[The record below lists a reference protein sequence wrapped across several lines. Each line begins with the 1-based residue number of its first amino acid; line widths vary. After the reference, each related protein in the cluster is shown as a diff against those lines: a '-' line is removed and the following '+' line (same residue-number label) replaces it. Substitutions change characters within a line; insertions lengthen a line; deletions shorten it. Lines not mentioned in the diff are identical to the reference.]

1 MAHATRSATVNERQR
16 REALGVGLVALGVLV
31 TLALVPQLL
40 PGRAESGNLIGPA
53 GEFLSLGLNTVF
65 GVSSI
70 LMALPAFV
78 WALWG
83 FGTMDQKTA
92 VRWSVLLVG
101 AMLLV
106 PAGWWLL
113 GQALGGSG
121 DGAGWLGQATAGVL
135 AGAFGT
141 LGAQLIVAAFV
152 AALIVLTLGVSPH
165 RAAELVGRGVRWLIR
180 VTWRGLQAVGG
191 MAVRWWAAW
200 RAREAASGPD
210 SSLWEQPSA
219 VAEQVAEQDVEV
231 EAVAEPET
239 GREEDADGA
248 AEIPSDAMPHLP
260 EYGDP
265 SDDELP
271 PLDLL
276 KLPTRTGAGLA
287 SGQLERLGQI
297 LVDKLATFRVEG
309 TIGGWTTGPVV
320 TQFEVI
326 PAEGVKVGQ
335 IAALA
340 DDLALA
346 LKAPSVRIVAPIP
359 GKGAVGVEVPNPEPE
374 IVKLRE
380 ILESPGWQ
388 KYRGALPLGLG
399 RDLDGNP
406 YTADLARMPHLLIAG
421 ATGSGKSVC
430 INTIVTSLVYRYSP
444 RDLRLL
450 MIDPKMVELIV
461 YNDLP
466 HLRHP
471 VVTDNNDAASVLRW
485 TVHEMGRRYKLLSAN
500 ASRNVVELNRRIR
513 AGDEL
518 ERPMGWGKGTYEE
531 GTLPY
536 IVLVIDELADLM
548 MTVQGEVETPLAIL
562 AQKARAVGIHLVVA
576 TQRPSVNVIT
586 GLIKANFPCR
596 IAFRVASKTDSRTII
611 DQNGAESLLG
621 NGDMLFLEPAESD
634 PHRIQGAFLDT
645 EETERLIAWYR
656 ERAAARAERESEEL
670 DILEEVRELE
680 LEESQVDV
688 SDEVMADWDPYFR
701 KAAEIV
707 IHNGAGSTSLLQRRL
722 KIGYGRAARIIDQ
735 LHEVGVLGPPDG
747 SRPRE
752 VLISLVKLD
761 SVLRGDDLLAEAADA
776 ASVAAEEGEG
786 AGAEHGN
793 LGTASDAHG

>member
-1 MAHATRSATVNERQR
+1 MNERQR
-16 REALGVGLVALGVLV
+16 REALGVGLLALGVLV
-31 TLALVPQLL
+31 TLALVPPML
-40 PGRAESGNLIGPA
+40 PGRAGSGNLIGPA
-53 GEFLSLGLNTVF
+53 GQLLSTGLLAVF
-65 GVSSI
+65 GVASA
-70 LMALPAFV
+70 LVALPAFV

-83 FGTMDQKTA
+83 FGTVERKTA
-92 VRWSVLLVG
+92 IRWSVLSAG
-101 AMLLV
+101 AMLFL
-106 PAGWWLL
+106 PAAWWFVAR
-113 GQALGGSG
+113 ALGSSG
-121 DGAGWLGQATAGVL
+121 AGAGWLGEAMAGVL
-135 AGAFGT
+135 TRAFGT
-141 LGAQLIVAAFV
+141 VGAQLIVVAFV
-152 AALIVLTLGVSPH
+152 VALVVLTMGVSP
-165 RAAELVGRGVRWLIR
+165 IR
-180 VTWRGLQAVGG
+180 VGAVVVRATRWIGARVWRGLGTTGAGVAG
-191 MAVRWWAAW
+191 MWTRWREREVAA
-200 RAREAASGPD
+200 GPD
-210 SSLWEQPSA
+210 ASLWERPSPS
-219 VAEQVAEQDVEV
+219 
-231 EAVAEPET
+231 EAVSAGPEEEPEV
-239 GREEDADGA
+239 AAA
-248 AEIPSDAMPHLP
+248 AEKPEEEEESGEEPEPLP
-260 EYGDP
+260 DYGDTAEE
-265 SDDELP
+265 ELP
-271 PLDLL
+271 PIELL
-276 KLPTRTGAGLA
+276 KRPARTGSGIAG
-287 SGQLERLGQI
+287 GQLERLGQV

-309 TIGGWTTGPVV
+309 SIGGWTTGPVV

-359 GKGAVGVEVPNPEPE
+359 GKGAVGVEIPNPEPE

-380 ILESPGWQ
+380 ILESTVWRNH
-388 KYRGALPLGLG
+388 RGALPLGLG
-399 RDLDGNP
+399 RDLDGDP
-406 YTADLARMPHLLIAG
+406 YVADLAKMPHLLIAG

-430 INTIVTSLVYRYSP
+430 INTIITSLVYRYSP
-444 RDLRLL
+444 SDLRLL

-471 VVTDNNDAASVLRW
+471 VVTDNHDAAAVLRW
-485 TVHEMGRRYKLLSAN
+485 TVHEMGRRYRLLSAN
-500 ASRNVVELNRRIR
+500 ACRNLVEINRRIR
-513 AGDEL
+513 AGEEL
-518 ERPMGWGKGTYEE
+518 QRPDGRGPYEE
-531 GTLPY
+531 GVLPY

-634 PHRIQGAFLDT
+634 PHRIQGAYLDT
-645 EETERLIAWYR
+645 QETERLIAWYR
-656 ERAAARAERESEEL
+656 DRAAARAEREAEEQ

-680 LEESQVDV
+680 IEESQVDV
-688 SDEVMADWDPYFR
+688 TEEVMADWDPYFR

-707 IHNGAGSTSLLQRRL
+707 ITNDAGSTSLLQRRL

-735 LHEVGVLGPPDG
+735 LHDVGVLGPPDG

-752 VLISLVKLD
+752 VLVSLAQLD
-761 SVLRGDDLLAEAADA
+761 AVMRGDDLLAEAEK
-776 ASVAAEEGEG
+776 AAE
-786 AGAEHGN
+786 AAQD
-793 LGTASDAHG
+793 SDAPESANGEEAEQRNPGTGRTGSG

>member
-1 MAHATRSATVNERQR
+1 MNERQR
-16 REALGVGLVALGVLV
+16 REALGVGLVALGVLIA
-31 TLALVPQLL
+31 LALVPQML

-53 GEFLSLGLNTVF
+53 GELLSRGLNTAF
-65 GVSSI
+65 GVASVLVS
-70 LMALPAFV
+70 APAFI
-78 WALWG
+78 WALWC
-83 FGTMDQKTA
+83 FGIVEKRSV
-92 VRWSVLLVG
+92 VRWSVLSVG
-101 AMLLV
+101 AMLFV
-106 PAGWWLL
+106 PAGWWFL
-113 GQALGGSG
+113 GTALGGTG
-121 DGAGWLGQATAGVL
+121 AGAGWLGAATAGAL
-135 AGAFGT
+135 STAFGT
-141 LGAQLIVAAFV
+141 VGAQLIVGAFLT
-152 AALIVLTLGVSPH
+152 ALVVLTLGVSPR
-165 RAAELVGRGVRWLIR
+165 RAAELAGQALRWLAR
-180 VTWRGLQAVGG
+180 WTWKGLQAAG
-191 MAVRWWAAW
+191 AVASGWWSAW
-200 RAREAASGPD
+200 RARETSAGPD
-210 SSLWEQPSA
+210 PSLWERA
-219 VAEQVAEQDVEV
+219 VPAPEPDPVE
-231 EAVAEPET
+231 EPAPEPEAPPA
-239 GREEDADGA
+239 EEAEEPAGA
-248 AEIPSDAMPHLP
+248 VPQLP

-271 PLDLL
+271 PLDLM
-276 KLPTRTGAGLA
+276 KLPTRTGSGLA

-297 LVDKLATFRVEG
+297 LVDKLATFRVEC

-359 GKGAVGVEVPNPEPE
+359 GRGAVGVEVPNPEPE
-374 IVKLRE
+374 IVQLRE
-380 ILESPGWQ
+380 ILESDGWQ
-388 KYRGALPLGLG
+388 DYAGALPLGLG
-399 RDLDGNP
+399 RDLEGDP
-406 YTADLARMPHLLIAG
+406 YTADLAKMPHLLIAG

-430 INTIVTSLVYRYSP
+430 INTIITSLVYRYSP

-450 MIDPKMVELIV
+450 MVDPKMVELIV

-471 VVTDNNDAASVLRW
+471 VVTDNNDAAAVLRW
-485 TVHEMGRRYKLLSAN
+485 TVHEMGRRYKFLSAN
-500 ASRNVVELNRRIR
+500 ACRNVVEINRRIR

-518 ERPMGWGKGTYEE
+518 ERPAGWGSGVWDE

-536 IVLVIDELADLM
+536 IVLIIDELADLM

-596 IAFRVASKTDSRTII
+596 IAFRVASKIDSRTII

-634 PHRIQGAFLDT
+634 PHRIQGAFIDT
-645 EETERLIAWYR
+645 HETERLIAWYR
-656 ERAAARAERESEEL
+656 ERAAARAEQESEKGADEV

-680 LEESQVDV
+680 LEDSQVDV
-688 SDEVMADWDPYFR
+688 SDEVMADWDPHFR

-735 LHEVGVLGPPDG
+735 LHDVGVLGPPDG

-752 VLISLVKLD
+752 VLISLVQLD
-761 SVLRGDDLLAEAADA
+761 SVLRGDDLLAEAAE
-776 ASVAAEEGEG
+776 ASSMTYEEEQGT
-786 AGAEHGN
+786 GAEHGN
-793 LGTASDAHG
+793 LGTAPDTDG

>member
-1 MAHATRSATVNERQR
+1 
-16 REALGVGLVALGVLV
+16 
-31 TLALVPQLL
+31 
-40 PGRAESGNLIGPA
+40 
-53 GEFLSLGLNTVF
+53 
-65 GVSSI
+65 
-70 LMALPAFV
+70 
-78 WALWG
+78 
-83 FGTMDQKTA
+83 
-92 VRWSVLLVG
+92 
-101 AMLLV
+101 
-106 PAGWWLL
+106 
-113 GQALGGSG
+113 
-121 DGAGWLGQATAGVL
+121 
-135 AGAFGT
+135 
-141 LGAQLIVAAFV
+141 
-152 AALIVLTLGVSPH
+152 VLTLGVSPR
-165 RAAELVGRGVRWLIR
+165 RAAQLTGQSIRWATR
-180 VTWRGLQAVGG
+180 WTWRGLQAVG
-191 MAVRWWAAW
+191 A
-200 RAREAASGPD
+200 AASGWWSSWREREVAAGPD
-210 SSLWEQPSA
+210 LSLWERPA
-219 VAEQVAEQDVEV
+219 P
-231 EAVAEPET
+231 EPEPM
-239 GREEDADGA
+239 EEPVSVPAPEPAVESGEDQ
-248 AEIPSDAMPHLP
+248 AELPLQLP

-276 KLPTRTGAGLA
+276 KLPTRSGPGLA
-287 SGQLERLGQI
+287 GDQLERLGQI
-297 LVDKLATFRVEG
+297 LINKLATFRVDG
-309 TIGGWTTGPVV
+309 SIGGWTTGPVV

-335 IAALA
+335 ISALA

-359 GKGAVGVEVPNPEPE
+359 GKGAVGVEIPNPEPE

-380 ILESPGWQ
+380 VLESSAWQ
-388 KYRGALPLGLG
+388 KNPGALPLGLG
-399 RDLDGNP
+399 RDLDGNS
-406 YTADLARMPHLLIAG
+406 YTADLAKMPHLLIAG

-430 INTIVTSLVYRYSP
+430 INTIITSLVYRYSP

-500 ASRNVVELNRRIR
+500 ACRNLVEINRRIR

-518 ERPMGWGKGTYEE
+518 ERPVGWGKGRYEE

-621 NGDMLFLEPAESD
+621 NGDMLFLRPAESD

-645 EETERLIAWYR
+645 HETERLIAWYR
-656 ERAAARAERESEEL
+656 ERAAAKAERETEEL

-680 LEESQVDV
+680 IEESQVDV

-722 KIGYGRAARIIDQ
+722 KIGYGRAARVIDQ
-735 LHEVGVLGPPDG
+735 LHEVGILGPPDG

-752 VLISLVKLD
+752 VLVSLTQLD

-776 ASVAAEEGEG
+776 ARAAGDSG
-786 AGAEHGN
+786 PKTRTEHGN
-793 LGTASDAHG
+793 PGTAPDSDG

>member
-1 MAHATRSATVNERQR
+1 MNERQR

-31 TLALVPQLL
+31 ALALVPQML

-53 GEFLSLGLNTVF
+53 GELLSRGLNTVF
-65 GVSSI
+65 GVASI
-70 LMALPAFV
+70 LVSAPAFI
-78 WALWG
+78 WALWC
-83 FGTMDQKTA
+83 FGIVEKKSA
-92 VRWSVLLVG
+92 VRWSVLSVG
-101 AMLLV
+101 AMLFV
-106 PAGWWLL
+106 PAGWWFV
-113 GQALGGSG
+113 GTALGGTG
-121 DGAGWLGQATAGVL
+121 AGAGWLGAATAGVL
-135 AGAFGT
+135 SSAFGT
-141 LGAQLIVAAFV
+141 VGAQLIVGAFLT
-152 AALIVLTLGVSPH
+152 ALVVLTLGVSPR
-165 RAAELVGRGVRWLIR
+165 RAAELTGQAVRWLAR
-180 VTWRGLQAVGG
+180 WTWKGLQAAG
-191 MAVRWWAAW
+191 AVASGWWSKW
-200 RAREAASGPD
+200 RAREASAGPD
-210 SSLWEQPSA
+210 PSLWERSVPAPEPPPDPVEEPAPEQEAAPAEEAEEPAGA
-219 VAEQVAEQDVEV
+219 VPQ
-231 EAVAEPET
+231 
-239 GREEDADGA
+239 
-248 AEIPSDAMPHLP
+248 LP

-271 PLDLL
+271 PLDLM
-276 KLPTRTGAGLA
+276 KLPTRTGSGLA

-297 LVDKLATFRVEG
+297 LVDKLATFRVEC

-359 GKGAVGVEVPNPEPE
+359 GRGAVGVEVPNPEPE
-374 IVKLRE
+374 IVQLRE
-380 ILESPGWQ
+380 ILDSDSWQ
-388 KYRGALPLGLG
+388 NHPGALPLGLG
-399 RDLDGNP
+399 RDLEGDP
-406 YTADLARMPHLLIAG
+406 YTADLAKMPHLLIAG

-430 INTIVTSLVYRYSP
+430 INTIITSLVYRYSP

-450 MIDPKMVELIV
+450 MVDPKMVELIV

-471 VVTDNNDAASVLRW
+471 VVTDNNDAAAVLRW
-485 TVHEMGRRYKLLSAN
+485 TVHEMGRRYKFLSAN
-500 ASRNVVELNRRIR
+500 ACRNLVEINRRIR
-513 AGDEL
+513 AGEEL
-518 ERPMGWGKGTYEE
+518 QRPAGWGSGVYDE

-536 IVLVIDELADLM
+536 IVLIIDELADLM

-586 GLIKANFPCR
+586 GLIKANFACR
-596 IAFRVASKTDSRTII
+596 IAFRVASKIDSRTII

-645 EETERLIAWYR
+645 HETERLIAWYR
-656 ERAAARAERESEEL
+656 ERAAAKAEQESEQESDEV

-680 LEESQVDV
+680 LEDSQVDV
-688 SDEVMADWDPYFR
+688 SDEVMADWDPHFR

-735 LHEVGVLGPPDG
+735 LHDVGVLGPPDG

-752 VLISLVKLD
+752 VLISLVQLD
-761 SVLRGDDLLAEAADA
+761 SVLRGDDLLAEAAE
-776 ASVAAEEGEG
+776 ASSMTYEEEQGTE
-786 AGAEHGN
+786 AEHGN
-793 LGTASDAHG
+793 LGTAPDTDG

>member
-1 MAHATRSATVNERQR
+1 VNERQR
-16 REALGVGLVALGVLV
+16 REALGVGLVALGILV

-40 PGRAESGNLIGPA
+40 PGRSESGNLIGPA
-53 GEFLSLGLNTVF
+53 GELLNLGLNTVF
-65 GVSSI
+65 GVAATLS
-70 LMALPAFV
+70 ALPAFV
-78 WALWG
+78 WASWC
-83 FGTMDQKTA
+83 FGIVERKTA
-92 VRWSVLLVG
+92 VRWSVLAGG
-101 AMLLV
+101 AMLFV
-106 PAGWWLL
+106 PAAWWFISR
-113 GQALGGSG
+113 GLGGDGSG
-121 DGAGWLGQATAGVL
+121 SGWLGGATAGVL
-135 AGAFGT
+135 TTAFGT
-141 LGAQLIVAAFV
+141 VGAQLIVAAFV
-152 AALIVLTLGVSPH
+152 AALVVLTLGLSPR
-165 RAAELVGRGVRWLIR
+165 RAAELTGRAFRWSLR
-180 VTWRGLQAVGG
+180 ATWKLLLLAGTTLAG
-191 MAVRWWAAW
+191 WWTSW
-200 RAREAASGPD
+200 RARPGKPVADP
-210 SSLWEQPSA
+210 SLWERAAPA
-219 VAEQVAEQDVEV
+219 
-231 EAVAEPET
+231 AEPEP
-239 GREEDADGA
+239 EAISEQAPEPEPEPPAVVQDVS
-248 AEIPSDAMPHLP
+248 PQLP
-260 EYGDP
+260 DYGDP

-271 PLDLL
+271 PLDIL
-276 KLPTRTGAGLA
+276 KLPTRSGPGLA
-287 SGQLERLGQI
+287 GGQLERLGQV

-380 ILESPGWQ
+380 ILESKSWQ
-388 KYRGALPLGLG
+388 KYPGALPLGLG

-406 YTADLARMPHLLIAG
+406 YTADLAKMPHLLIAG

-430 INTIVTSLVYRYSP
+430 INTIITSLVYRYSP

-450 MIDPKMVELIV
+450 MVDPKMVELIV

-485 TVHEMGRRYKLLSAN
+485 TVHEMGRRYKLLSVN
-500 ASRNVVELNRRIR
+500 ACRNVVELNRRVR

-518 ERPMGWGKGTYEE
+518 LRPDGWGRGPYEE

-548 MTVQGEVETPLAIL
+548 MTVQAEIETPLAIL

-645 EETERLIAWYR
+645 DETERLIAWYR
-656 ERAAARAERESEEL
+656 ERAAARAEREAEEEV

-688 SDEVMADWDPYFR
+688 SDEVIAEWDPYFR

-735 LHEVGVLGPPDG
+735 LHDVGVLGPPDG

-752 VLISLVKLD
+752 VLISLAQLD

-776 ASVAAEEGEG
+776 ARAAADREALGKG
-786 AGAEHGN
+786 EHGN
-793 LGTASDAHG
+793 PGTAADTDG

>member
-1 MAHATRSATVNERQR
+1 MNERQR

-31 TLALVPQLL
+31 ALALVPQML

-53 GEFLSLGLNTVF
+53 GELLSRGLNTVF
-65 GVSSI
+65 GVASI
-70 LMALPAFV
+70 LVSAPAFI
-78 WALWG
+78 WALWC
-83 FGTMDQKTA
+83 FGIVEKKSA
-92 VRWSVLLVG
+92 VRWSVLSVG
-101 AMLLV
+101 AMLFV
-106 PAGWWLL
+106 PAGWWFV
-113 GQALGGSG
+113 GTALGGTG
-121 DGAGWLGQATAGVL
+121 AGAGWLGAATAGVL
-135 AGAFGT
+135 SSAFGT
-141 LGAQLIVAAFV
+141 VGAQLIVGAFLT
-152 AALIVLTLGVSPH
+152 ALVVLTLGVSPR
-165 RAAELVGRGVRWLIR
+165 RAAELTGQAVRWLAR
-180 VTWRGLQAVGG
+180 WTWKGLQAAG
-191 MAVRWWAAW
+191 AVASGWWSKW
-200 RAREAASGPD
+200 RAREASAGPD
-210 SSLWEQPSA
+210 PSLWERSVPA
-219 VAEQVAEQDVEV
+219 P
-231 EAVAEPET
+231 EPEPDPV
-239 GREEDADGA
+239 EEPAPEQEAAPAEEAEEPAGA
-248 AEIPSDAMPHLP
+248 VPQLP

-271 PLDLL
+271 PLDLM
-276 KLPTRTGAGLA
+276 KLPTRTGSGLA

-297 LVDKLATFRVEG
+297 LVDKLATFRVEC

-359 GKGAVGVEVPNPEPE
+359 GRGAVGVEVPNPEPE
-374 IVKLRE
+374 IVQLRE
-380 ILESPGWQ
+380 ILDSDSWQ
-388 KYRGALPLGLG
+388 NHPGALPLGLG
-399 RDLDGNP
+399 RDLEGDP
-406 YTADLARMPHLLIAG
+406 YTADLAKMPHLLIAG

-430 INTIVTSLVYRYSP
+430 INTIITSLVYRYSP

-450 MIDPKMVELIV
+450 MVDPKMVELIV

-471 VVTDNNDAASVLRW
+471 VVTDNNDAAAVLRW
-485 TVHEMGRRYKLLSAN
+485 TVHEMGRRYKFLSAN
-500 ASRNVVELNRRIR
+500 ACRNLVEINRRIR
-513 AGDEL
+513 AGEEL
-518 ERPMGWGKGTYEE
+518 QRPAGWGSGVYDE

-536 IVLVIDELADLM
+536 IVLIIDELADLM

-586 GLIKANFPCR
+586 GLIKANFACR
-596 IAFRVASKTDSRTII
+596 IAFRVASKIDSRTII

-645 EETERLIAWYR
+645 HETERLIAWYR
-656 ERAAARAERESEEL
+656 ERAAAKAEQESEQESDEV

-680 LEESQVDV
+680 LEDSQVDV
-688 SDEVMADWDPYFR
+688 SDEVMADWDPHFR

-735 LHEVGVLGPPDG
+735 LHDVGVLGPPDG

-752 VLISLVKLD
+752 VLISLVQLD
-761 SVLRGDDLLAEAADA
+761 SVLRGDDLLAEAAE
-776 ASVAAEEGEG
+776 ASSMTYEEEQGTE
-786 AGAEHGN
+786 AEHGN
-793 LGTASDAHG
+793 LGTAPDTDG

>member
-1 MAHATRSATVNERQR
+1 MARAGRTTTVNERQR

-31 TLALVPQLL
+31 MLALVPQLL
-40 PGRAESGNLIGPA
+40 PGRTESGNLIGPA
-53 GEFLSLGLNTVF
+53 GELLSLGLNTVF
-65 GVSSI
+65 GAASV
-70 LMALPAFV
+70 LVGLPAFV
-78 WALWG
+78 WALWC
-83 FGTMDQKTA
+83 FGILEQKTA
-92 VRWSVLLVG
+92 VRWSVLSAG
-101 AMLLV
+101 AMLFV
-106 PAGWWLL
+106 PAGWWFL
-113 GQALGGSG
+113 GRALGGTG
-121 DGAGWLGQATAGVL
+121 NGAGWLGGAMAGAL
-135 AGAFGT
+135 TSAFGT
-141 LGAQLIVAAFV
+141 VGAQLIVAAFV
-152 AALIVLTLGVSPH
+152 AALVVLTLGVSPR
-165 RAAELVGRGVRWLIR
+165 RAAELAGRAVRWLAR
-180 VTWRGLQAVGG
+180 TTWKGLQAAGG
-191 MAVRWWAAW
+191 VVSRWWSAW
-200 RAREAASGPD
+200 REREALAGPD
-210 SSLWEQPSA
+210 SSLWEPA
-219 VAEQVAEQDVEV
+219 AQVSEE
-231 EAVAEPET
+231 EAVVEPVPEPKTVPTRAETESP
-239 GREEDADGA
+239 ADTV
-248 AEIPSDAMPHLP
+248 PQLP
-260 EYGDP
+260 EYGDL

-276 KLPTRTGAGLA
+276 RLPTRAGSGLA
-287 SGQLERLGQI
+287 GSQLERLGQVLI
-297 LVDKLATFRVEG
+297 EKLATFRVQG

-359 GKGAVGVEVPNPEPE
+359 GRGAVGVEVPNPEPE
-374 IVKLRE
+374 IVRLRE
-380 ILESPGWQ
+380 ILESTGWQ
-388 KYRGALPLGLG
+388 KYPGALPLGLG
-399 RDLDGNP
+399 RDLEGNP
-406 YTADLARMPHLLIAG
+406 YTTDLAKMPHLLIAG

-430 INTIVTSLVYRYSP
+430 INTIITSLVYRYSP

-450 MIDPKMVELIV
+450 LVDPKMVELIV

-485 TVHEMGRRYKLLSAN
+485 TVHEMGRRYRLLSAN
-500 ASRNVVELNRRIR
+500 ASRNVVEINRRIR
-513 AGDEL
+513 AGEEL
-518 ERPMGWGKGTYEE
+518 QRPGGWGKGPYDE
-531 GTLPY
+531 GPLPY
-536 IVLVIDELADLM
+536 IVLIIDELADLM

-576 TQRPSVNVIT
+576 TQRPSVDVIT

-645 EETERLIAWYR
+645 HETERLIAWYR
-656 ERAAARAERESEEL
+656 ERAEARAEQESGEL

-688 SDEVMADWDPYFR
+688 SDEVMAEWDPYFR

-722 KIGYGRAARIIDQ
+722 KIGYGRAARVIDQ
-735 LHEVGVLGPPDG
+735 LHDVGVLGPPDG

-752 VLISLVKLD
+752 VLISLVQLD
-761 SVLRGDDLLAEAADA
+761 SLLRGDDLLAEAADA
-776 ASVAAEEGEG
+776 ARAAGEEGQG
-786 AGAEHGN
+786 QGAEHGN
-793 LGTASDAHG
+793 LGTASDADG